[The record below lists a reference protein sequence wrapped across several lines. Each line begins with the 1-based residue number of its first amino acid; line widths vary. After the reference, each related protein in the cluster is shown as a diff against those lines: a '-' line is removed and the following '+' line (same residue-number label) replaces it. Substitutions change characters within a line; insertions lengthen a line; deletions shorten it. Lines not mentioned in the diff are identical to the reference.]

1 MSRGFSLTAFAGEIG
16 KDRTTVYEWMARHRE
31 FALAVSRGRAGRTN
45 WLEGKLLRSRK
56 GAETTAAI
64 FALKNAAPDEW
75 RDGDGMTIEHEPQQA
90 NER

>member
-1 MSRGFSLTAFAGEIG
+1 
-16 KDRTTVYEWMARHRE
+16 
-31 FALAVSRGRAGRTN
+31 VSRGRAGRTN

-75 RDGDGMTIEHEPQQA
+75 RDVKYQEHQHLHQIKQLTDAQLQAIAAGQVADVGDGMTIEHEPQQA